1 LPLGLRGA
9 RARTWMVSSALVL
22 LASTR
27 SARAAGSDFELA
39 WSAPEGCPSRQEI
52 VDAARARLSESR
64 RPAVPP
70 DFFVQGTVTAERGGF
85 LITLTLKDE
94 LGRAGGE
101 REVRVEGTQCKA
113 VKEPAALLLALIIA
127 TRPRAE
133 SGERT
138 EPPPSSDASAAPS
151 HVESGDDA
159 PSPPPTTH
167 PPATVRAEPSA
178 PAARSSGVPPSRVS
192 IAAAGVASLGLLPD
206 AGLGGAIRATY
217 ARGSLLFVGLEA
229 SFEAGGSV
237 RAGTGEVGFQFFG
250 ASALVGLPV
259 LRTSHVE
266 IVLAAQLR
274 AGAIRTEPT
283 GFAILRREVTTAA
296 LAGPGVLIRTKL
308 APNVFAEALPGIDAI
323 LIRDHFRIRDG
334 DKLDV
339 HRPAPI
345 GARLSLGLA
354 YEFR

>member
-1 LPLGLRGA
+1 
-9 RARTWMVSSALVL
+9 MVASALGL

-27 SARAAGSDFELA
+27 SAGAAGSDFELA

-52 VDAARARLSESR
+52 VDAARARLTESR
-64 RPAVPP
+64 RPAGPP
-70 DFFVQGTVTAERGGF
+70 DFFVQGTVTAELGGF
-85 LITLTLKDE
+85 LITLALKDE

-133 SGERT
+133 SGNSPAPLPEAPLP
-138 EPPPSSDASAAPS
+138 EDAPAAPS
-151 HVESGDDA
+151 HVESGDA

-167 PPATVRAEPSA
+167 PPAAVRAEPSA

-206 AGLGGAIRATY
+206 AGVGGAIRATY

-296 LAGPGVLIRTKL
+296 LAGPVVLIRTKL
-308 APNVFAEALPGIDAI
+308 APNVFAEALPEIDAI